1 MFNSN
6 YMCIL
11 NRKETI
17 GHQNYSNLDLT
28 FQSYPRS
35 KVTVPKERPLY
46 ELLFMFNSNYSSILN
61 SKGAI
66 KHLNFSDL
74 DLTSQGHPRSKVV
87 MSKERPHMNC
97 YSCSIVTM
105 GLS

>member
-6 YMCIL
+6 
-11 NRKETI
+11 
-17 GHQNYSNLDLT
+17 D
-28 FQSYPRS
+28 
-35 KVTVPKERPLY
+35 
-46 ELLFMFNSNYSSILN
+46 SSIWN

-87 MSKERPHMNC
+87 MSKERPHMFNSNYGSILNYNC
-97 YSCSIVTM
+97 TI
-105 GLS
+105 GH